1 MATGKRPDDRQD
13 PAGALNHE
21 LRRRILRLMSDGR
34 RTSPR
39 ELADELG
46 EQLSTTAYHV
56 RILAACGAI
65 RPAGYKQVRGA
76 RQNFYRWS
84 LRSKGAREMLDEY
97 EEADKEAEA
106 KRKKKRK
113 KRKKDES

>member
-1 MATGKRPDDRQD
+1 MATGKRSDDRQD

-39 ELADELG
+39 ELADELD

-56 RILAACGAI
+56 RILAGCRAI

-84 LRSKGAREMLDEY
+84 LKSKGAREMLDEY
-97 EEADKEAEA
+97 EDSDKQDAR
-106 KRKKKRK
+106 KRKRKRQARK
-113 KRKKDES
+113 KADS